1 MVAKIYPYQVEKNKL
16 SFIETVRTSLRL
28 TIGVATLALAGG
40 CASVDLEQPK
50 EASYFSTGTQST
62 HLGKA
67 SATWRAATPSQNGFY
82 PLIYGIDAF
91 GARLKMMDWAER
103 SIDAQY
109 FLMKPDVAGIVFST
123 KLYQA
128 AERGIR
134 VRLLIDDIFTTVDD
148 RLFVLLNDHPNIEL
162 RIFNPISRKGL
173 FALNYAGHFRLANR
187 RMHNKSFIVDNQMA
201 IVGGR
206 NIAME
211 YFQLDSS
218 GEFVDFDMLSAGPV
232 VNVVSAAFD
241 RYWNHK
247 LAVPFEQIYERHDQQ
262 EMQELRDAVVSQ
274 MREAG
279 DSVYASA
286 IHTTLID
293 NLVSGHVDPVIADA
307 EVVVDD
313 PEKLL
318 NAVTVDQK
326 IVANRLADAFLA
338 AKEEAIVFTPY
349 FIPSE
354 RSLAIMDQAIANGVR
369 IVLIT
374 NSLASN
380 NHTAVHSAYSSYRKR
395 LLEAG
400 VELWEARA
408 NAAEVVTADG
418 GRELVHLTLHTKGVI
433 LDRRLTFVG
442 SLNLDPRS
450 IDIDSETG
458 LLIDSPELG
467 GTLAEVSME
476 RIPDIAY
483 RVLLDANGHITWHAV
498 IDGEKV
504 VETSEPNASLWRRF
518 AAWTLKIV
526 PEGQL

>member
-1 MVAKIYPYQVEKNKL
+1 MIIAA
-16 SFIETVRTSLRL
+16 RTRLRL
-28 TIGVATLALAGG
+28 AISILTLALASG

-50 EASYFSTGTQST
+50 DASYFYTGTQST
-62 HLGKA
+62 HLGEA
-67 SATWRAATPSQNGFY
+67 SATWRTASPNQNGFY
-82 PLIYGIDAF
+82 PLIYGMDAF
-91 GARLKMMDWAER
+91 GARLKMMDWAAR

-128 AERGIR
+128 AERGVR

-148 RLFVLLNDHPNIEL
+148 RMFVLLNDHPNIEL
-162 RIFNPISRKGL
+162 RIFNPISRRGL

-206 NIAME
+206 NIAKE
-211 YFQLDSS
+211 YFQLDAS
-218 GEFVDFDMLSAGPV
+218 GEFIDFDMLSAGPV

-241 RYWNHK
+241 RYWNHA
-247 LAVPFEQIYERHDQQ
+247 LAVPFEQIYTRRDED
-262 EMQELRDAVVSQ
+262 EMRQLRDKIVAD

-286 IHTTLID
+286 IHTKLIND
-293 NLVSGHVDPVIADA
+293 LVSGDLAPIIADA

-313 PEKLL
+313 PEKLMQ
-318 NAVTVDQK
+318 AVSVDQK
-326 IVANRLADAFLA
+326 IVANRLADAVLDA
-338 AKEEAIVFTPY
+338 QEEVIVFTPY

-354 RSLAIMDQAIANGVR
+354 RSLDIMDRVVANGVR
-369 IVLIT
+369 IILIT

-380 NHTAVHSAYSSYRKR
+380 NHTAVHSSYSSYRKR

-408 NAAEVVTADG
+408 DAGEIIRADG
-418 GRELVHLTLHTKGVI
+418 SRESEHLTLHTKGVI
-433 LDRRLTFVG
+433 IDRKLTFVG

-458 LLIDSPELG
+458 LLIHSPELG
-467 GTLAEVSME
+467 GALAEAAME
-476 RIPDIAY
+476 RIPGIAY
-483 RVLLDANGHITWHAV
+483 RLLLDADDHLTWHAV

-504 VETSEPNASLWRRF
+504 VETTEPNASLWRRF
-518 AAWTLKIV
+518 TAWVLKIA

>member
-1 MVAKIYPYQVEKNKL
+1 MIAKIFPQL
-16 SFIETVRTSLRL
+16 SEYYNFLSRRLIPVRRHFGSA
-28 TIGVATLALAGG
+28 IVALAFASG

-50 EASYFSTGTQST
+50 EASYFYSGTQNT
-62 HLGKA
+62 YLGQA
-67 SATWRAATPSQNGFY
+67 SATWRAASPNKNGFY
-82 PLIYGIDAF
+82 PLIYGMDAF

-128 AERGIR
+128 AERGVR

-162 RIFNPISRKGL
+162 RIFNPISRQGL

-187 RMHNKSFIVDNQMA
+187 RMHNKSFIVDDQMA

-247 LAVPFEQIYERHDQQ
+247 LAVPFEQIYERHYQ
-262 EMQELRDAVVSQ
+262 EEMRELRDAVVAQ

-286 IHTTLID
+286 IHTKLID
-293 NLVSGHVDPVIADA
+293 NLVSGHVNPVIADA

-354 RSLAIMDQAIANGVR
+354 RSLAIMDQAVANGVR

-408 NAAEVVTADG
+408 NAAEVVKADG
-418 GRELVHLTLHTKGVI
+418 STQLEHLTLHTKGAI

-467 GTLAEVSME
+467 GALAEVAME

-483 RVLLDANGHITWHAV
+483 RLLLDANGRITWHAV

-504 VETSEPNASLWRRF
+504 VETSEPNASLWRRLT
-518 AAWTLKIV
+518 AWVLKIV